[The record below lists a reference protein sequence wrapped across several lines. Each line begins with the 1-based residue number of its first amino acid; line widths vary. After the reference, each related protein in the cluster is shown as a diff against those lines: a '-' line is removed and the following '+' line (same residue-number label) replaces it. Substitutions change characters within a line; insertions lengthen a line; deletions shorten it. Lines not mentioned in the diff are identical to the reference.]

1 MSKFIK
7 SNNYHVVNNFPKD
20 FSFFSK
26 ALSNIAFFILT
37 TKTTNRQNLLTKEDQ
52 FSAKKV
58 IQKGDIIL
66 AGDFSRISRF
76 FTGKFFT
83 HTLLYIGENNCI
95 HATIDGVGTIS
106 FDKLFSEY
114 DTLLIIRPNIKDN
127 IEKTIENAVSFAT
140 QKIGLAYNFYFEH
153 RYDRYICTQLINK
166 SYRQSGFNLSVGPKR
181 KREKGRFRIFSRIHR
196 VIKADDFLKGDFK
209 IIYTSK
215 EIRKPNY
222 FKGKKKGLAQSVLR
236 SSLQT
241 TQ

>member
-20 FSFFSK
+20 FSFFSR

-83 HTLLYIGENNCI
+83 HTLLYIGEDKCI
-95 HATIDGVGTIS
+95 HATIDGVGTIL

-114 DTLLIIRPNIKDN
+114 DTLLIMRPNIKH
-127 IEKTIENAVSFAT
+127 NASEVIDRVIAFAKE
-140 QKIGLAYNFYFEH
+140 KIGTAYNFYFEYRH
-153 RYDRYICTQLINK
+153 DRYICTQLIDK
-166 SYRQSGFNLSVGPKR
+166 SYRQSGFNLSIGPKR

-209 IIYTSK
+209 IIYASK
-215 EIRKPNY
+215 EMRKPDY
-222 FKGKKKGLAQSVLR
+222 FKGKKKGLVQSVLR
-236 SSLQT
+236 SSLQA